1 VAPRY
6 AQLYFYD
13 PAYAAAA
20 RSRTNL
26 QLDLVILQGL
36 TEMLYEIGNPY
47 IHVYCTARERLHSCS
62 AEVPARVL
70 LGPQL
75 QLTLKTGPNR
85 RRENLPTSDELA
97 VIIPDAAAADVNVRE
112 IVLAA
117 RSGLGESCYQ
127 QISSAHAV
135 YMLLHYVL
143 LFPNSDPGWHPGL
156 QLRNRAGQRVRERLT
171 QRAYYWF
178 HLHPRGGQMTVPFA
192 FYRLF

>member
-1 VAPRY
+1 MQVFQIHGELYHLHSPLETAPGAAPRY

-20 RSRTNL
+20 RSRTNP

-47 IHVYCTARERLHSCS
+47 IHVYRTARERLRSCS

-75 QLTLKTGPNR
+75 QLTLKTGPDR

-97 VIIPDAAAADVNVRE
+97 VIIPDAAADAQVRE

-117 RSGLGESCYQ
+117 RGGQDGSRYQ
-127 QISSAHAV
+127 RISSAHAA
-135 YMLLHYVL
+135 YMPLHYVL
-143 LFPNSDPGWHPGL
+143 LFPKGDPG
-156 QLRNRAGQRVRERLT
+156 
-171 QRAYYWF
+171 
-178 HLHPRGGQMTVPFA
+178 
-192 FYRLF
+192 